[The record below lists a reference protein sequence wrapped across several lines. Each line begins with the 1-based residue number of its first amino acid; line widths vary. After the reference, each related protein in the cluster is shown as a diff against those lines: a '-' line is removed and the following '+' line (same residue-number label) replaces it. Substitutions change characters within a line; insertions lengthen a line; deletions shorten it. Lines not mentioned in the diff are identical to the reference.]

1 MQGSDKNKKDP
12 TLDAAL
18 DVIESEVS
26 GASESSSAVE
36 AKEGDVLGNSAV
48 SSASNTIEKHTPVD
62 SDVIQ
67 AVNETND
74 MATDSEAKITV
85 DDDWE
90 SLLDDSATLPEQA
103 APEQKNDTSRLDP
116 DPIPSDDDLF
126 GDIIDAPP
134 PIDDPAVADGN
145 SVAVEA
151 PPPIDDPAVADGNS
165 VAVEA
170 PSELPDFTSVTD
182 NADNLENH
190 IEPIA
195 APRGLNEPVDLEDP
209 AGLPVDFDA
218 EDEATNT
225 ENSELSS
232 DSLDFLDEPIKKS
245 TEAEPSSV
253 VADKVK
259 AESSADVPLEEVRNE
274 TIVETPPETDVLD
287 SFNNEEKPSVE
298 KQPVLNDDL
307 DELFGDIVE
316 SKTSDAPVVQKE
328 SSNDNT
334 SNDDIMDAML
344 EDSDD
349 DTDEITDPLSDWS
362 DSPADDED
370 LLPDLFEPEQE
381 PSNNNE
387 ESGDDDVSG
396 IFASLDE
403 NSSSDNL
410 GAEGKEDDLGDFESL
425 LDKIEEQ
432 RGRSLILDESKK
444 PEGSEPST
452 TKNDTIGHKGDESAS
467 HPKGVGEMTSE
478 KPEVENIV
486 QDDNSEVSSENK
498 PPHAFGV
505 GKIIGL
511 GVFALSIGVI
521 SSIFIPKY
529 LTPYLPASFSQQD
542 ETPEILATINR
553 LESAI
558 KELRTKFA
566 AKNDGADAN
575 ASANEKLM
583 AMYQELASSQK
594 ALSDE
599 QSHNTR
605 LISTLSSEL
614 TTYENEMLTRFG
626 QVLSLTK
633 NAVESS
639 AEQSQTIKEAV
650 LREAL
655 ATMKAQQD
663 SEGAQ
668 TVAALQAKLLESNKR
683 TAELESAVVA
693 QRNIISLVESE
704 VDYVKE
710 RMLDNA
716 KKTQTPQPLN
726 ETRVQSDVQVFV
738 DPKPKERTFANQTT
752 VVKQDVPQRTK
763 LHLVGVLRK
772 KEGNYELYVQRSDAK
787 GSTGILSYDY
797 KPGHSVVIPGYGR
810 ILKVREDDDP
820 KLRVNYVLEME
831 DGQIRGKP

>member
-1 MQGSDKNKKDP
+1 MQGSDKNKTAPALDAA
-12 TLDAAL
+12 LDAAL

-26 GASESSSAVE
+26 GTSETSSAVV
-36 AKEGDVLGNSAV
+36 AKEEAVLRDPAA
-48 SSASNTIEKHTPVD
+48 SSI
-62 SDVIQ
+62 SD
-67 AVNETND
+67 
-74 MATDSEAKITV
+74 ATDSETQITV

-90 SLLDDSATLPEQA
+90 SLLDDSSASLEEREI
-103 APEQKNDTSRLDP
+103 PEQKTDTSRLDP
-116 DPIPSDDDLF
+116 DPIPSDDDFF
-126 GDIIDAPP
+126 GSMIDAPSTIEEP
-134 PIDDPAVADGN
+134 VENDGVLEN
-145 SVAVEA
+145 IEA
-151 PPPIDDPAVADGNS
+151 PT
-165 VAVEA
+165 
-170 PSELPDFTSVTD
+170 DFTSDTSTAD
-182 NADNLENH
+182 NA
-190 IEPIA
+190 
-195 APRGLNEPVDLEDP
+195 VDLELPVEPMDVPVGLDTFVDLEEP
-209 AGLPVDFDA
+209 AELPVDFDVPDKVESQKNDVSA
-218 EDEATNT
+218 
-225 ENSELSS
+225 S
-232 DSLDFLDEPIKKS
+232 DPLDFLDEPIEKS
-245 TEAEPSSV
+245 TEAGSLND

-259 AESSADVPLEEVRNE
+259 TENSAAVTSEKVPEDAL
-274 TIVETPPETDVLD
+274 IETPPETDNLD
-287 SFNNEEKPSVE
+287 GFENEE

-307 DELFGDIVE
+307 DELFGNVVE
-316 SKTSDAPVVQKE
+316 SKTPNTPTVQKE
-328 SSNDNT
+328 PSNEKT
-334 SNDDIMDAML
+334 SDDDIMDAML
-344 EDSDD
+344 EEEDGD
-349 DTDEITDPLSDWS
+349 DTADPLSDWS
-362 DSPADDED
+362 ESPAGEED

-381 PSNNNE
+381 SSNSKE
-387 ESGDDDVSG
+387 DADDDVAG

-403 NSSSDNL
+403 NSSGN
-410 GAEGKEDDLGDFESL
+410 ELGDEGENSDLSNFENL
-425 LDKIEEQ
+425 LDQIEDQ
-432 RGRSLILDESKK
+432 RGGIPILDK
-444 PEGSEPST
+444 PEKEELPVT
-452 TKNDTIGHKGDESAS
+452 PITKNDALRHASDESATQS
-467 HPKGVGEMTSE
+467 NGIGEMESE
-478 KPEVENIV
+478 KPSSASDVCKDV
-486 QDDNSEVSSENK
+486 PSENK
-498 PPHAFGV
+498 KSRSFGAV
-505 GKIIGL
+505 KIIGL

-521 SSIFIPKY
+521 SSVFAPKY
-529 LTPYLPASFSQQD
+529 LTPYLPASFSQKN
-542 ETPEILATINR
+542 ETPEMLATINR

-566 AKNDGADAN
+566 TKNDSADAN

-583 AMYQELASSQK
+583 KMYQELASSQK

-599 QSHNTR
+599 QAHNTN

-614 TTYENEMLTRFG
+614 KTYESEMLTRFG

-655 ATMKAQQD
+655 ATMKDQQN

-716 KKTQTPQPLN
+716 KKKQVSLPLN
-726 ETRVQSDVQVFV
+726 DMGSQADIQVFV
-738 DPKPKERTFANQTT
+738 DPKPTVENQTE
-752 VVKQDVPQRTK
+752 VVKNDVPQRIK

-797 KPGHSVVIPGYGR
+797 KPGYSVVIPGYGR
-810 ILKVREDDDP
+810 ILKVREDDNP